1 MMKNNSVFQEDNEM
15 IGVLPFIDWECFRGT
30 TILVTG
36 ATGLIGLNLVRA
48 LVYNSRKKNLN
59 IRILALVRN
68 TDMAKELLGSADV
81 TIVPYS
87 IGDTPDVNENVD
99 YIVHLASPTNSKYFM
114 EKPADT
120 LMANF
125 SGTKALLEWA
135 RIHPIKR
142 FIMVS
147 TMEVYGFPGKGHKV
161 TESEVGGFLPQNARN
176 SYPIGKIASEALCYS
191 YFVQYDIP
199 TVVMRATQTF
209 GPGVRYDDGRVFAE
223 FMRCALEKKDIV
235 LRSRGLTERSY
246 LYTAD
251 AVSAILTLLLSAENG
266 NAYTVANPDTYCSI
280 REMAETVANDI
291 ADGAISVKFDIAED
305 IAKLG
310 YAETLYMDLDV
321 SKIESLGWSAKVGLS
336 DMFKRMMRGIAED
349 V

>member
-1 MMKNNSVFQEDNEM
+1 MMKSSVFQEDYKM
-15 IGVLPFIDWECFRGT
+15 ISELPFIDWECFRDT

-36 ATGLIGLNLVRA
+36 ATGLIGLNLVHSI
-48 LVYNSRKKNLN
+48 VYSNKEKNLN

-68 TDMAKELLGSADV
+68 VDMAKELFSDSGV
-81 TIVPYS
+81 EIVSYS
-87 IGDTPDVNENVD
+87 IEEPISLEEKVD

-114 EKPADT
+114 DRPVDT
-120 LMANF
+120 LMANIE
-125 SGTKALLEWA
+125 STKALLEWA
-135 RIHPIKR
+135 KTHPIKR

-147 TMEVYGFPGKGHKV
+147 TMEIYGFPEKGHKV

-176 SYPIGKIASEALCYS
+176 SYPIGKIAAETLSYS
-191 YFVQYDIP
+191 YFVQYGIP
-199 TVVMRATQTF
+199 TVIMRATQTF
-209 GPGVRYDDGRVFAE
+209 GPGVRYDDGRVFAQ
-223 FMRCALEKKDIV
+223 FMRCALEEKDIV

-251 AVSAILTLLLSAENG
+251 AVSAILTLLLCADNG
-266 NAYTVANPDTYCSI
+266 NAYTVANPNTYCSI
-280 REMAETVANDI
+280 CEMAEMVAKDLSNGKI
-291 ADGAISVKFDIAED
+291 AVKFDIAED

-321 SKIESLGWSAKVGLS
+321 SKIEALGWSAKVDLR
-336 DMFKRMMRGIAED
+336 DMFERMMRGIAED